1 MYLGRGEGER
11 GVRGRG
17 GTRAVTLVC
26 IVSLLFSLF
35 PLHLYVTFLNKVSPT
50 PTNNK
55 RILITINN

>member
-1 MYLGRGEGER
+1 MYLGSGEGER
-11 GVRGRG
+11 GVRG
-17 GTRAVTLVC
+17 GTRVVTLVC

-35 PLHLYVTFLNKVSPT
+35 PWHLYVTFLNNFSPT